1 MKRELIEALEK
12 VEKAYR
18 LLADDPDLVAPQFQG
33 ETLAQLAIVIMNL
46 TKAID
51 ACVESEQ
58 LNGGLN

>member
-12 VEKAYR
+12 VERAYR
-18 LLADDPDLVAPQFQG
+18 LLADNPNLVAPQFKG
-33 ETLAQLAIVIMNL
+33 ETQAHLAVVIMHL
-46 TKAID
+46 TKALD

>member
-18 LLADDPDLVAPQFQG
+18 LLADDPDLVAPQFKG
-33 ETLAQLAIVIMNL
+33 ETQAQLAIVIMNL
-46 TKAID
+46 TKALD